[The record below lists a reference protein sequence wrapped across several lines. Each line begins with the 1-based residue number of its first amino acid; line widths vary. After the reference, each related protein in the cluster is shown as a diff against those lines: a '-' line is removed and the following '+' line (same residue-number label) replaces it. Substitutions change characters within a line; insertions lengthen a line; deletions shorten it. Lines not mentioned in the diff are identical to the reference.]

1 VTAGQARRRAVR
13 NLGTLAGVL
22 LLAGV
27 LPWATGGDLVIRLL
41 ALPLLLAGLLV
52 LGATLRVRAAGRAP
66 TPSAPPLERGCDGC
80 ACGIS
85 GGCSVPQAVPE
96 RSEASAG

>member
-1 VTAGQARRRAVR
+1 MAARRRAVR
-13 NLGTLAGVL
+13 MLGALAGAL

-27 LPWATGGDLVIRLL
+27 LPWVTGGEWPIRLL
-41 ALPLLLAGLLV
+41 ALPLVLAGLLV
-52 LGATLRVRAAGRAP
+52 LGATLRVHAAGAAP
-66 TPSAPPLERGCDGC
+66 APSAPPLERGCDGC

-85 GGCSVPQAVPE
+85 NGCAVPA

>member
-1 VTAGQARRRAVR
+1 MTAGRARRRAVQR
-13 NLGTLAGVL
+13 LGALAGVL

-27 LPWATGGDLVIRLL
+27 LPWVTGGEAAIRLL

-52 LGATLRVRAAGRAP
+52 LGATLRVHAAGKAP
-66 TPSAPPLERGCDGC
+66 APSAPPLERGCDGC

-85 GGCSVPQAVPE
+85 SSCAVPE
-96 RSEASAG
+96 RSQASPAAG

>member
-1 VTAGQARRRAVR
+1 MVTAVEARRRAVR
-13 NLGTLAGVL
+13 MLGALAGVL

-27 LPWATGGDLVIRLL
+27 LPWVTGGEWTIRLL

-52 LGATLRVRAAGRAP
+52 LGATLRVHAARKAP
-66 TPSAPPLERGCDGC
+66 APSAPPLERGCDGC
-80 ACGIS
+80 ACGVS
-85 GGCSVPQAVPE
+85 SSCAVPE

>member
-1 VTAGQARRRAVR
+1 M
-13 NLGTLAGVL
+13 LGALAGVL

-27 LPWATGGDLVIRLL
+27 LPGVTGGEWVIRLL
-41 ALPLLLAGLLV
+41 ALPLVLAGLLA
-52 LGATLRVRAAGRAP
+52 LGATLRVRAAGAV
-66 TPSAPPLERGCDGC
+66 TPSAAPVERGCDGC

-85 GGCSVPQAVPE
+85 STCAVPE

>member
-1 VTAGQARRRAVR
+1 M
-13 NLGTLAGVL
+13 LGALAGVL

-27 LPWATGGDLVIRLL
+27 LPWVTGGEWAIRLL

-52 LGATLRVRAAGRAP
+52 LGATLRVRAAATAP
-66 TPSAPPLERGCDGC
+66 APSAPPLERGCDGC
-80 ACGIS
+80 VCGIS
-85 GGCSVPQAVPE
+85 GGCAVPE

>member
-13 NLGTLAGVL
+13 NLGALAGVL

-27 LPWATGGDLVIRLL
+27 LPWVTGGETAIRLL

-52 LGATLRVRAAGRAP
+52 LGVTLRVHAAAKAP
-66 TPSAPPLERGCDGC
+66 APSAPPLERGCDGC

-85 GGCSVPQAVPE
+85 DSCAVPE